1 MAVVVRWVLVAK
13 WQESGKVIG
22 FYQQGLLES
31 SMTGK
36 YRWAAPG
43 DINAFF
49 GLMLD
54 NVAGL
59 ILLVSLLHVTAGFPV
74 DFTLRYMVPGTAI
87 GVLIGDV
94 AFFFIA
100 FRLAKSTGRDS
111 VTAMPLGLDTPS
123 TFGMV
128 LFVLGPAYRAAL
140 PEGGTEDPALI
151 QAAAMQ
157 TWHIGIWSILISGVF
172 KLICA
177 FGSEW
182 VRSVV
187 PRAGLLGSLAAI
199 ALVLISFQPLLEILR
214 FPMIGL
220 ISLSLVLTALIGRT
234 PLPFKL
240 PGAVSGLVV
249 GGTLFAIM
257 NAMGYMGESQEALFD
272 PAQGLLP
279 TEWLQAFSFDWWSSF
294 GASLRY
300 LPIVLPFALATVVG
314 GIDCTESAAAA
325 GDKFDTNRVIG
336 VEAIATLLASLCGA
350 VIQTTPYIGHP
361 AYKAM
366 GGRAAYTLATAIVI
380 GILGTTGLFGYF
392 YQIIP
397 KATVFPILVFI
408 GLEITAQSFLAT
420 PRRHYPAVA
429 LACIPALATLI
440 TVTVGQIWG
449 DGAVLA
455 AGISPDTLQNPD
467 LQANLFTIM
476 ILANGFILTSV
487 FWASALAMVIDHR
500 LVAAAKFYF
509 AAAVCTLFGLI
520 HSPLPTA
527 PILSPVPLPFLPDSA
542 VLSDP
547 ELRGTVFSWTLGY
560 IAVGVIMLL
569 WNTYL
574 TSTGQLRPDP
584 TALDG
589 NPQ

>member
-1 MAVVVRWVLVAK
+1 MAK
-13 WQESGKVIG
+13 
-22 FYQQGLLES
+22 
-31 SMTGK
+31 K
-36 YRWAAPG
+36 YRWAALG

-59 ILLVSLLHVTAGFPV
+59 ILLVSLLHLTAGFPV
-74 DFTLRYMVPGTAI
+74 EFTLRYMVPGTAI
-87 GVLIGDV
+87 GVLIGDL

-100 FRLAKSTGRDS
+100 FRLAKSTGRDT

-128 LFVLGPAYRAAL
+128 LFVLGPAFRSAL
-140 PEGGTEDPALI
+140 PEGGTDDPVLI

-157 TWHIGIWSILISGVF
+157 TWHIGIWSIFVSGLL
-172 KLICA
+172 KIICA
-177 FGSEW
+177 FGSGW
-182 VRSVV
+182 IRSVV

-214 FPMIGL
+214 IPLVGL
-220 ISLSLVLTALIGRT
+220 VSLSLVLTALIGRT

-240 PGAVSGLVV
+240 PGAVIGLVV
-249 GGTLFAIM
+249 GGTMFALM
-257 NAMGYMGESQEALFD
+257 NTMGYLGESQEALFD

-279 TEWLQAFSFDWWSSF
+279 TEWMQAFSFGWWGSF
-294 GASLRY
+294 GASIQY

-325 GDKFDTNRVIG
+325 GDEFDTNRVIG

-366 GGRAAYTLATAIVI
+366 GGRAAYTLATAVTI

-392 YQIIP
+392 YQIVP

-429 LACIPALATLI
+429 IACIPALATLLTI
-440 TVTVGQIWG
+440 TVGQIWG
-449 DGAVLA
+449 DGALIA
-455 AGISPDTLQNPD
+455 AGINPGSLQNPE
-467 LQANLFTIM
+467 LQANLDTIM
-476 ILANGFILTSV
+476 ILSNGFILTSV
-487 FWASALAMVIDHR
+487 FWASALAMAIDRR
-500 LVAAAKFYF
+500 LVAAAKFF
-509 AAAVCTLFGLI
+509 FGAAICTLFGLI

-527 PILSPVPLPFLPDSA
+527 PILAPFPLPFLPDSA
-542 VLSDP
+542 VLLDP
-547 ELRGTVFSWTLGY
+547 ELRTTVFNWTLGY
-560 IAVGVIMLL
+560 IVVGLLMLL
-569 WNTYL
+569 WNVYL
-574 TSTGQLRPDP
+574 ASTDQLRSEPHE
-584 TALDG
+584 LDSDDAV
-589 NPQ
+589 